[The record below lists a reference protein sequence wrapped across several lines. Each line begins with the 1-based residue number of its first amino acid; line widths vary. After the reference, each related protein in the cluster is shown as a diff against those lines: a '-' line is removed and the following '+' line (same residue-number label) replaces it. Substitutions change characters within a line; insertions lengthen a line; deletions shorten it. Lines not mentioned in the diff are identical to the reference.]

1 MSITKRC
8 PWTGA
13 EVEVR
18 PHPTKPGRVVAISPN
33 GRAFWESDAAPIKK
47 TRTRIAPIAPT
58 ITEEVTNY
66 DNAIDD

>member
-1 MSITKRC
+1 MSITKTC
-8 PWTGA
+8 PWTGQ

-47 TRTRIAPIAPT
+47 TRTRIAPT
-58 ITEEVTNY
+58 ITEEVTDNG
-66 DNAIDD
+66 NAIDD